1 MTLHALND
9 CKHNRQSKEH
19 YTRAFVHMQLPNI
32 HSVKKIENND
42 EIQMNDAIN
51 KQETA
56 RQMTCAP
63 NPSSLVKKT
72 SRVVGF
78 KQNKK

>member
-19 YTRAFVHMQLPNI
+19 NTRAFVHMQLPNI
-32 HSVKKIENND
+32 HSVNND

-78 KQNKK
+78 KQIKK